1 MQFMLKIV
9 VCDDDALCCKEIVKG
24 IRDTLGSTPADI
36 SDFRDPTLLLEHLR
50 KTDCQ
55 PPSASKRRNGTSAW
69 KSCKAAE
76 PSSRFRSRP
85 PPEKPLEP
93 FLHDTLTQ
101 DKRRFEPLDPA
112 RVFVFN

>member
-36 SDFRDPTLLLEHLR
+36 SDFRDPTLLLERLR

-55 PPSASKRRNGTSAW
+55 PHIALLDICMPEQEASVWR
-69 KSCKAAE
+69 KA
-76 PSSRFRSRP
+76 
-85 PPEKPLEP
+85 
-93 FLHDTLTQ
+93 
-101 DKRRFEPLDPA
+101 
-112 RVFVFN
+112 

>member
-1 MQFMLKIV
+1 MLKIV

-55 PPSASKRRNGTSAW
+55 PHIALLDICMPEQEASVCPYGIIKTNGKTQCFQGFQRLSL
-69 KSCKAAE
+69 
-76 PSSRFRSRP
+76 PIQ
-85 PPEKPLEP
+85 
-93 FLHDTLTQ
+93 FLFQ
-101 DKRRFEPLDPA
+101 P
-112 RVFVFN
+112 